1 MASNLRVD
9 SIVPSTSG
17 NVSIGT
23 ATGGV
28 TIPGNLGIAGV
39 LTYEDVTNIDSVG
52 VITARDGLRV
62 TGVTTI
68 TGTGEYLLQLNKSD
82 SSAVY
87 TQFTNSTSGTS
98 TSDGFRIG
106 MDSNEDGLVWL
117 REDGNVK
124 FGTDNSERLRIG
136 GNGEIGIGGAN
147 YGTSGQVLK
156 SQGSGSAV
164 QWASPSLAMADQWR
178 VSTSQTT
185 SSDTI
190 ADIAAWSRNNN
201 NFAGV
206 GSALTN
212 SGANFTFP
220 STGIYYVSYNI
231 ATYITSGSARYI
243 SARLYFAGQDI
254 CHSWASAHHGAG
266 SGQTLMSTGSQA
278 IIDVTNAST
287 QTFKIR
293 IQSSVPVV
301 VVGLNEA
308 GYNSSVNMSE
318 VVVMR
323 IGDT

>member
-1 MASNLRVD
+1 MSNLNFLHSGGNKVTLSAPASN
-9 SIVPSTSG
+9 PSSDVNFKLPQSDGSAGQVLQTDG
-17 NVSIGT
+17 NGNLSWVTPGT
-23 ATGGV
+23 AT
-28 TIPGNLGIAGV
+28 TNGI
-39 LTYEDVTNIDSVG
+39 T
-52 VITARDGLRV
+52 
-62 TGVTTI
+62 
-68 TGTGEYLLQLNKSD
+68 
-82 SSAVY
+82 
-87 TQFTNSTSGTS
+87 
-98 TSDGFRIG
+98 
-106 MDSNEDGLVWL
+106 
-117 REDGNVK
+117 
-124 FGTDNSERLRIG
+124 
-136 GNGEIGIGGAN
+136 
-147 YGTSGQVLK
+147 
-156 SQGSGSAV
+156 
-164 QWASPSLAMADQWR
+164 MADQWR

-190 ADIAAWSRNNN
+190 ADITGWSRNNN

-231 ATYITSGSARYI
+231 ATYITSGSSRYI

-254 CHSWASAHHGAG
+254 CHSWASSYHA
-266 SGQTLMSTGSQA
+266 SGNQTTQSTGSQA
-278 IIDVTNAST
+278 IIDVTNTST

-293 IQSSVPVV
+293 IQSQNPVV

>member
-1 MASNLRVD
+1 MSKLHFLHSGGDKVTLTTPASN
-9 SIVPSTSG
+9 PSTNPVFKLPQTDGSAGQVLQTDG
-17 NVSIGT
+17 NGNLSWVTPGT
-23 ATGGV
+23 AT
-28 TIPGNLGIAGV
+28 TNGI
-39 LTYEDVTNIDSVG
+39 T
-52 VITARDGLRV
+52 
-62 TGVTTI
+62 
-68 TGTGEYLLQLNKSD
+68 
-82 SSAVY
+82 
-87 TQFTNSTSGTS
+87 
-98 TSDGFRIG
+98 
-106 MDSNEDGLVWL
+106 
-117 REDGNVK
+117 
-124 FGTDNSERLRIG
+124 
-136 GNGEIGIGGAN
+136 
-147 YGTSGQVLK
+147 
-156 SQGSGSAV
+156 
-164 QWASPSLAMADQWR
+164 MADQWR

-190 ADIAAWSRNNN
+190 ADITGWSRNNN

-231 ATYITSGSARYI
+231 ATYITTGSSRYI

-254 CHSWASAHHGAG
+254 CHSWASSYHA
-266 SGQTLMSTGSQA
+266 SGNQTTQSTGSQA
-278 IIDVTNAST
+278 IIDVTNTST

-293 IQSSVPVV
+293 IQSQNPVV

>member
-1 MASNLRVD
+1 MR
-9 SIVPSTSG
+9 
-17 NVSIGT
+17 
-23 ATGGV
+23 
-28 TIPGNLGIAGV
+28 
-39 LTYEDVTNIDSVG
+39 NI
-52 VITARDGLRV
+52 
-62 TGVTTI
+62 
-68 TGTGEYLLQLNKSD
+68 K
-82 SSAVY
+82 
-87 TQFTNSTSGTS
+87 
-98 TSDGFRIG
+98 
-106 MDSNEDGLVWL
+106 LVH
-117 REDGNVK
+117 
-124 FGTDNSERLRIG
+124 SG
-136 GNGEIGIGGAN
+136 GNSVSLTTPTNNPSSNITFKLPQADGSA
-147 YGTSGQVLK
+147 GQVL
-156 SQGSGSAV
+156 QTDGSGNLSWVTPATTNGIT
-164 QWASPSLAMADQWR
+164 MADQWK

-190 ADIAAWSRNNN
+190 ADITGWSRNNN

-206 GSALTN
+206 GGALTN

-254 CHSWASAHHGAG
+254 CHSWASSYHA
-266 SGQTLMSTGSQA
+266 SGNQTTQSTGSQA
-278 IIDVTNAST
+278 IIDVTNTAT

-293 IQSSVPVV
+293 IQSQNPVV

>member
-1 MASNLRVD
+1 MSILNVNKINPVGGGSTITIAGIASVTS
-9 SIVPSTSG
+9 SI
-17 NVSIGT
+17 SIASSCT
-23 ATGGV
+23 ATSYYGNGANLTGIDLGAVTGATGDFSIADKIVHTGDTNTAIRFPAADTFAVETGGSER
-28 TIPGNLGIAGV
+28 IRIGSSGQIGIA
-39 LTYEDVTNIDSVG
+39 
-52 VITARDGLRV
+52 
-62 TGVTTI
+62 
-68 TGTGEYLLQLNKSD
+68 
-82 SSAVY
+82 
-87 TQFTNSTSGTS
+87 
-98 TSDGFRIG
+98 
-106 MDSNEDGLVWL
+106 
-117 REDGNVK
+117 
-124 FGTDNSERLRIG
+124 
-136 GNGEIGIGGAN
+136 GAN

-190 ADIAAWSRNNN
+190 ADITAWSRNNN

-206 GSALTN
+206 GGALTN

-231 ATYITSGSARYI
+231 ATYITSGSSRYI

-254 CHSWASAHHGAG
+254 CHSWASSYHA
-266 SGQTLMSTGSQA
+266 SGNQTTQSTGSQA
-278 IIDVTNAST
+278 IIDVTST
-287 QTFKIR
+287 SQTFKIR
-293 IQSSVPVV
+293 LQSSVPVTI
-301 VVGLNEA
+301 VGLNEA

>member
-1 MASNLRVD
+1 MSKLHFLHSGGDKVTLTTPASN
-9 SIVPSTSG
+9 PST
-17 NVSIGT
+17 NPVFKLPQT
-23 ATGGV
+23 
-28 TIPGNLGIAGV
+28 
-39 LTYEDVTNIDSVG
+39 
-52 VITARDGLRV
+52 DGR
-62 TGVTTI
+62 
-68 TGTGEYLLQLNKSD
+68 
-82 SSAVY
+82 A
-87 TQFTNSTSGTS
+87 
-98 TSDGFRIG
+98 
-106 MDSNEDGLVWL
+106 
-117 REDGNVK
+117 
-124 FGTDNSERLRIG
+124 
-136 GNGEIGIGGAN
+136 
-147 YGTSGQVLK
+147 GQVLK
-156 SQGSGSAV
+156 TDGNGNLSWVTPGTATTNGIT
-164 QWASPSLAMADQWR
+164 MADQWR

-190 ADIAAWSRNNN
+190 ADITGWSRNNN

-231 ATYITSGSARYI
+231 ATYITTGSSRYI

-254 CHSWASAHHGAG
+254 CHSWASSYHA
-266 SGQTLMSTGSQA
+266 SGNQTTQSTGSQA
-278 IIDVTNAST
+278 IIDVTNTST

-293 IQSSVPVV
+293 IQSQNPVV

>member
-1 MASNLRVD
+1 MSN
-9 SIVPSTSG
+9 I
-17 NVSIGT
+17 
-23 ATGGV
+23 
-28 TIPGNLGIAGV
+28 
-39 LTYEDVTNIDSVG
+39 
-52 VITARDGLRV
+52 
-62 TGVTTI
+62 
-68 TGTGEYLLQLNKSD
+68 K
-82 SSAVY
+82 
-87 TQFTNSTSGTS
+87 
-98 TSDGFRIG
+98 
-106 MDSNEDGLVWL
+106 LVH
-117 REDGNVK
+117 
-124 FGTDNSERLRIG
+124 SG
-136 GNGEIGIGGAN
+136 GNSVSLTTPTNNPSSNITFKLPQADGSA
-147 YGTSGQVLK
+147 GQVL
-156 SQGSGSAV
+156 QTDGNGNLTWVTPATTNGIT
-164 QWASPSLAMADQWR
+164 MADQWR

-190 ADIAAWSRNNN
+190 ADITGWSRNNN

-231 ATYITSGSARYI
+231 ATYITSGSSRYI

-254 CHSWASAHHGAG
+254 CHSWASSYHA
-266 SGQTLMSTGSQA
+266 SGNQTTQSTGSQA
-278 IIDVTNAST
+278 IIDVTNTAT

-293 IQSSVPVV
+293 IQSQNPVV

>member
-1 MASNLRVD
+1 MSN
-9 SIVPSTSG
+9 I
-17 NVSIGT
+17 
-23 ATGGV
+23 
-28 TIPGNLGIAGV
+28 
-39 LTYEDVTNIDSVG
+39 
-52 VITARDGLRV
+52 
-62 TGVTTI
+62 
-68 TGTGEYLLQLNKSD
+68 K
-82 SSAVY
+82 
-87 TQFTNSTSGTS
+87 
-98 TSDGFRIG
+98 
-106 MDSNEDGLVWL
+106 LVH
-117 REDGNVK
+117 
-124 FGTDNSERLRIG
+124 SG
-136 GNGEIGIGGAN
+136 GNSVSLTTPTNNPSSNITFKLPQADGSA
-147 YGTSGQVLK
+147 GQVL
-156 SQGSGSAV
+156 QTDGNGNLTWVTPATTNGIT
-164 QWASPSLAMADQWR
+164 MADQWR

-190 ADIAAWSRNNN
+190 ADITGWSRNNN

-231 ATYITSGSARYI
+231 ATYITSGSSRYI

-254 CHSWASAHHGAG
+254 CHSWASSYHA
-266 SGQTLMSTGSQA
+266 SGNQTTQSTGSQA
-278 IIDVTNAST
+278 IIDVTNTGT

-293 IQSSVPVV
+293 IQSQNPVV